1 MLTLLVVTMVVA
13 EGDATLFALSPDV
26 LQLLLLLGVVAA
38 GLQLC
43 ITSAFRFAEAVVIS
57 SMRYL
62 QIPMAAFVAY
72 LLFDEVMA
80 PVELIGAAVV
90 IISCVFIAWREFV
103 RARDRQTINS
113 TDAA

>member
-1 MLTLLVVTMVVA
+1 MHTYDFDRHVWRYDI
-13 EGDATLFALSPDV
+13 GGFAWDNSELSPDLWFWTSV
-26 LQLLLLLGVVAA
+26 LRTGNAA
-38 GLQLC
+38 
-43 ITSAFRFAEAVVIS
+43 AFRFAEAVVIS

-113 TDAA
+113 TDTA